1 MERKLA
7 SVQRITAITAIEGA
21 DRIVTADLLGWHCVT
36 QVSNGFKPGDLVV
49 YFEIDSLLPLSNPAF
64 DFLKDHN
71 KPAATHHRLKT
82 KRFKKQIAQGLILPL
97 HAVKVGEKILHRKDE
112 PFYHDEYV
120 NPADFQ
126 IDVEE
131 GTDLTEM
138 LGIEKYEP
146 EMPAQL
152 RGISKGSFP
161 YFLVKTDET
170 RIQAAPNL
178 LVNRKGERVYATE
191 KIDGSSHTSW
201 FYPNEKA
208 VELGLPIAPED
219 HDRGYTFGVASR
231 NLNLARSEDNAFW
244 KTADKYELEKRLKDY
259 GRALAVQGEMF
270 GPGIQD
276 NKLKRPT
283 VDLNVFNIYD
293 LTTKQFLDREDFNK
307 VVTDLGLTPVPTV
320 YEDFILDHT
329 VDQLVTMAQIK
340 SSYNKDVWAEGIVI
354 RPYKESIEHR
364 FGRFSFKV
372 INLEFLLKHGE

>member
-1 MERKLA
+1 M
-7 SVQRITAITAIEGA
+7 
-21 DRIVTADLLGWHCVT
+21 TADLLGWHCVT

-64 DFLKDHN
+64 DFLKDPN

-97 HAVKVGEKILHRKDE
+97 DAIRTPGSDIPVLMPR
-112 PFYHDEYV
+112 DEYDAQEPGIWQAV
-120 NPADFQ
+120 VKP
-126 IDVEE
+126 VEE
-131 GTDLTEM
+131 GDDLTEL

-178 LVNRKGERVYATE
+178 LLNRRGERVYATE
-191 KIDGSSHTSW
+191 KLDGSSHTSW
-201 FYPNEKA
+201 FYPNEGA
-208 VELGLPIAPED
+208 AEIGLPVSPDD

-244 KTADKYELEKRLKDY
+244 KTADKYELKRKLKEY
-259 GRALAVQGEMF
+259 GRPLAIQGEMF

-276 NKLKRPT
+276 NKLKRAT

-293 LTTKQFLDREDFNK
+293 LVTKQFLDRDDFNK
-307 VVTDLGLTPVPTV
+307 VVADLGLTPVPTV

-354 RPYKESIEHR
+354 RPFKESIEHR